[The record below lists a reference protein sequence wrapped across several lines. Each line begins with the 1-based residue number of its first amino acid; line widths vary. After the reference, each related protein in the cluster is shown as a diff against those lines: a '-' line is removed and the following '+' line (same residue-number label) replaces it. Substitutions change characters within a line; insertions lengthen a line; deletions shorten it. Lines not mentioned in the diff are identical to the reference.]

1 MRASRSARN
10 NTKEA
15 KKMGTTEQEKQERTG
30 TTIEGSKTWFDEM
43 VAAARVV
50 YFWHNGKKHLQIE
63 RKMRRLGWKSFHRN
77 LLYTVS
83 SVDGTVLRE
92 GLPDRFGWREQ
103 LPLIPPRWKRAPKAP
118 KRDGFPIWLNK
129 VFRNWTWDWQ
139 YQKYLFEHIARVT
152 SGQCKRLMIFMPPR
166 HGKSETVTFRYTAWR
181 LLRDPGL
188 NVIIGSYN
196 QRLANKASR
205 RIQRIFQDERSRT
218 FTKSGRSHFPVAVS
232 SGTNTRP
239 TRAIAEW
246 ETGGGGTVRAVGVGA
261 GIAGF
266 GAGLVVIDDPVRN
279 RADAESEAYREKVW
293 DWFNDDIYTR
303 LEPGAAIILIQTRWH
318 DDDLAGRLL
327 KEMQDGGEQWEVV
340 KLPAIAEEWSAD
352 TPVRMSIAWT
362 RTGEDEMESP
372 HEETGL
378 TGGTG
383 HADEGVR
390 VPTDPIGRR
399 PGEALCPERYP
410 IEELE
415 KRRRKLGS
423 YSFAALYQQEPVP
436 SRGVKFK
443 REWFRKVIDEAPK
456 GLRWKRGYDL
466 AVSLKTTADYTA
478 SFRCAYD
485 KAGNLYIADGY
496 RARIE
501 YPEQRRYIVERMQA
515 ERNTEHGVESAL
527 HGKALIQDLRREPR
541 NRAFAFKEVKVAGDK
556 LTRALAWLNL
566 AESGKLYL
574 VRGSWI
580 DEFVDE
586 VSKFPHGKHDDQIDA
601 VSVAVE
607 MLAKK
612 QFRSGGVLVKY

>member
-1 MRASRSARN
+1 MRASRSARK

-15 KKMGTTEQEKQERTG
+15 KKMGTTEQEKLERAG
-30 TTIEGSKTWFDEM
+30 TTIEGIKTWFDEM

-50 YFWHNGKKHLQIE
+50 YFWHGGRKHLQIE
-63 RKMRRLGWKSFHRN
+63 RKMWRLGWKSFHRN
-77 LLYTVS
+77 LLYTVKC
-83 SVDGTVLRE
+83 VDGTVLRE
-92 GLPDRFGWREQ
+92 GLPDRFGWRDQ
-103 LPLIPPRWKRAPKAP
+103 LPPVRRRRKRTAKVP

-139 YQKYLFEHIARVT
+139 YQKYLFEHLARVT
-152 SGQCKRLMIFMPPR
+152 SGECKRLMIFMPPR

-218 FTKSGRSHFPVAVS
+218 FTKSGRSHFPVLVGDVTSA
-232 SGTNTRP
+232 RP
-239 TRAIAEW
+239 TRAVAEW
-246 ETGGGGTVRAVGVGA
+246 ETGRGGTVRAVGVGA

-279 RADAESEAYREKVW
+279 RADAESDTYREKVW

-327 KEMQDGGEQWEVV
+327 KEMHDGGEQWEVV
-340 KLPAIAEEWSAD
+340 KLPAIAEENFTAETQRNGVELEQDVHDERDGSNSD
-352 TPVRMSIAWT
+352 PDGFQSRRLGVSEV
-362 RTGEDEMESP
+362 GEWRDE
-372 HEETGL
+372 
-378 TGGTG
+378 
-383 HADEGVR
+383 
-390 VPTDPIGRR
+390 IGRK
-399 PGEALCPERYP
+399 PGQALCAERYP

-443 REWFRKVIDEAPK
+443 REWFRQRIDAAPT

-478 SFRCAYD
+478 SFRCAFD
-485 KAGNLYIADGY
+485 KAGNLYIADGF

-541 NRAFAFKEVKVAGDK
+541 NRAFAFKEVKVAADK

-566 AESGKLYL
+566 AEAGKVYL
-574 VRGSWI
+574 VRGAWI

-586 VSKFPHGKHDDQIDA
+586 VAKFPHGKHDDQIDA

-612 QFRSGGVLVKY
+612 EFRSGGALIK